1 MSADNFT
8 VRIAGNKLY
17 INSSVIN
24 LDHATEEEKK
34 LIHQFVDLWKRVRN
48 GDGIKGNCHSRR
60 AQQRK
65 IFDDK
70 KLFRSQ
76 VQQLIDM
83 NKQIIALICQE
94 KFKLK
99 EIGSS

>member
-1 MSADNFT
+1 MSLDNLS

-24 LDHATEEEKK
+24 LDLATKEEKK
-34 LIHQFVDLWKRVRN
+34 LIHQFVDLWKRMISGEGV
-48 GDGIKGNCHSRR
+48 KGECHSRR

-65 IFDDK
+65 IFDYN
-70 KLFRSQ
+70 KLLHSQ
-76 VQQLIDM
+76 LDQLIEM
-83 NKQIIALICQE
+83 NEQIIALICQD
-94 KFKLK
+94 KFKPK